1 MASQRTKISKI
12 NIPPGTSASA
22 LVRPVLSITITQKQ
36 HEPVEEQDDPFVDE
50 PDQFLDP
57 AQQVLLAAS
66 ESKLRRKKEETRLEL
81 EKIQERIE
89 YTLNEYQLGEG
100 ATEGEEEREVDLR
113 TIESPHELYK
123 LLGDARLRAKYQRRV
138 TVVLVGLE
146 EALEDRERLL
156 QSLHEFFQETRAGNT
171 DQLLDNVASE
181 EIDFNEAT
189 AGLESALLT
198 AQAAASRLLEIKKDM
213 GQLFSIVQT
222 YPDTKKGRKKLD
234 KALMKAQEE
243 VEGLKTQME
252 GMGGELKSSKEKCD
266 KLQKQV
272 DAKSAECERLRKMSG
287 QIEQLQQ
294 VNTGLTS
301 ELGSVKETL
310 ERTQAELDRERQG
323 KLLAK
328 MQAVKEVVKADE
340 SKVQELEAA
349 LAAERDSRVQLEA
362 KMATR
367 EGEFQ
372 MEKEALVAEHE
383 AEVQEMRGRYEEQM
397 RSLMVDD
404 VFSEV
409 GSQVEV
415 GGGEGEEVGGSDVE
429 GEREGEGV
437 DEIDTASTM
446 EDEAAQQEGRSS
458 GLASKSFTERLKK
471 EHQLREKKLLE
482 EMNEVKSKSRKT
494 ITSLKAQ
501 MMEVEN
507 KHSDQLNSLQKEVAE
522 LTRQKESLDEE
533 QVQWSKTVAS
543 LREEKASLET
553 QLQETVEKEKE
564 KESRILE
571 LQQELEEIA
580 AAKLE
585 EVAPE
590 KAARLIQLVSR
601 SVQWSE
607 VAPQS
612 GLITP
617 GSLDATSTPL
627 PSHQFPPILPMDE
640 VLHGSAASSLQLDSQ
655 TFHKGTPFLPGSLN
669 QSVVSLE
676 PPLGS
681 PLQIN
686 APPTGPAHPPDAL
699 RMLAQSRLSHHSPP
713 TAGLSP
719 DHPIISEWT
728 KAYDMVMKF
737 RNSIADMLSE
747 DDRFENEVE
756 DLRSVEA
763 HTLDRNQDLQGEITH
778 MRFSLTLLL
787 HQMEHT
793 LQETFSKMME
803 GGVGGEGG
811 GDVTVGK
818 GEGGEGGEEGE
829 VKNLQSTVA
838 QLRKR
843 LRQSTETHKTEL
855 QESKVLRVR
864 RGEM

>member
-1 MASQRTKISKI
+1 MASQRKKISKI
-12 NIPPGTSASA
+12 NFPPRTSASS

-66 ESKLRRKKEETRLEL
+66 ESKLKRKKEETRLEL

-89 YTLNEYQLGEG
+89 YALNEYQLGEG
-100 ATEGEEEREVDLR
+100 VSEGEDEEREVDLR

-146 EALEDRERLL
+146 EAVEGRERLL

-171 DQLLDNVASE
+171 DQLLDDVASE

-213 GQLFSIVQT
+213 GQMFSIVQT
-222 YPDTKKGRKKLD
+222 YPDTKKGRKRLE
-234 KALMKAQEE
+234 KALLKAHEE
-243 VEGLKTQME
+243 VEGLKTQLLEVGVDLE
-252 GMGGELKSSKEKCD
+252 GSREKCG

-294 VNTGLTS
+294 ANTGLTS
-301 ELGSVKETL
+301 ELSSVKETL
-310 ERTQAELDRERQG
+310 EKTQAELDRERQG
-323 KLLAK
+323 RLLAK
-328 MQAVKEVVKADE
+328 MQAVKEVVKVDE

-349 LAAERDSRVQLEA
+349 LATERDSRVQLEA
-362 KMATR
+362 KMAAR

-372 MEKEALVAEHE
+372 REKEALMAEHE
-383 AEVQEMRGRYEEQM
+383 AEVQDMRGRYEEQM

-404 VFSEV
+404 VFSEA

-415 GGGEGEEVGGSDVE
+415 GGGAGEEVSGSDVE
-429 GEREGEGV
+429 GGEGGREGEGV
-437 DEIDTASTM
+437 NEIDTADAL
-446 EDEAAQQEGRSS
+446 EDQATQQEGRSS

-482 EMNEVKSKSRKT
+482 EINEVKSKSRKT
-494 ITSLKAQ
+494 ITSLRAQ
-501 MMEVEN
+501 VMEVES
-507 KHSDQLNSLQKEVAE
+507 KHSDQLTTLQKEAAE

-533 QVQWSKTVAS
+533 RVELSKAVAS
-543 LREEKASLET
+543 LGEEKASLET
-553 QLQETVEKEKE
+553 QLREVVEREKQNE
-564 KESRILE
+564 VRILE
-571 LQQELEEIA
+571 LQQELEETA

-590 KAARLIQLVSR
+590 KAARLMQLVNR
-601 SVQWSE
+601 SAQWSE
-607 VAPQS
+607 VPPQS

-617 GSLDATSTPL
+617 GSLEATSTPL
-627 PSHQFPPILPMDE
+627 PSHPLPPIVPMDE
-640 VLHGSAASSLQLDSQ
+640 VPHGSAASSLQLDSQ
-655 TFHKGTPFLPGSLN
+655 TFPKGTPLLPASLY

-681 PLQIN
+681 PLQTN
-686 APPTGPAHPPDAL
+686 ATPTGPAHPPDAL

-713 TAGLSP
+713 TSGLSA
-719 DHPIISEWT
+719 DHPIISEWI
-728 KAYDMVMKF
+728 KAYDIVMKF

-747 DDRFENEVE
+747 DNRFENEVE
-756 DLRSVEA
+756 DLRRVEA
-763 HTLDRNQDLQGEITH
+763 HTLDRGQDLLGEVTH

-793 LQETFSKMME
+793 LHESFSKMVE
-803 GGVGGEGG
+803 GGGEGEGG

-829 VKNLQSTVA
+829 VKKLQLTVA
-838 QLRKR
+838 KLRKK
-843 LRQSTETHKTEL
+843 LRQSEETHKMEL
-855 QESKVLRVR
+855 QESKVLSE
-864 RGEM
+864 G